1 MFDLLSPKV
10 NPVIVIGSHR
20 SGTSLVTR
28 LLDDLGL
35 FVGKKLDDNHE
46 ATFFQSLND
55 IFLLQSGGR
64 WDNPEPIQRFLDD
77 RDNLQLTQ
85 DYVNFL
91 MQSPQAASF
100 LGLRKYLRCKKI
112 ANLDVPWG
120 WKDPRNTYTLP
131 FWLMLFP
138 EAKVIHVYRHGMD
151 VAKSLNYRCN
161 KNFRLLNEKYDQNKF
176 LYALKYVLRYKHGG
190 FKESLLCNSVEG
202 GFDLWERYIQMANH
216 HVAQM
221 GSQAMNVQFEEL
233 AHSPMPILEQ
243 LASFAQLTP
252 TAAQFEQAAGKIK
265 STRCLA
271 YKSDA
276 SSNIL
281 ARTFGSRLQRY
292 GYSA

>member
-1 MFDLLSPKV
+1 MSLFSVSTV
-10 NPVIVIGSHR
+10 NPVIVIGAHR

-35 FVGKKLDDNHE
+35 FVGKKLDTNHE
-46 ATFFQSLND
+46 SVFFQSLND
-55 IFLLQSGGR
+55 VFLHQSGGR
-64 WDNPEPIQRFLDD
+64 WDNPEPIERFLNDQ
-77 RDNLQLTQ
+77 DNLKLTQ
-85 DYVNFL
+85 DHVSLL
-91 MQSPQAASF
+91 MKSPQSVSF
-100 LGLRKYLRCKKI
+100 LGMRKYLRYQ
-112 ANLDVPWG
+112 NLFALDTPWG

-131 FWLMLFP
+131 FWLMMFP
-138 EAKVIHVYRHGMD
+138 QAKVVHVYRHGMD
-151 VAKSLNYRCN
+151 VARSLNHRC
-161 KNFRLLNEKYDQNKF
+161 KKSFGLQAARYEKYR
-176 LYALKYVLRYKHGG
+176 LAYAIKPKAGG

-221 GSQAMNVQFEEL
+221 GSQAMNVQFEAL
-233 AHSPMPILEQ
+233 AHNPMPILEQ
-243 LASFAQLTP
+243 LADFAQLTP